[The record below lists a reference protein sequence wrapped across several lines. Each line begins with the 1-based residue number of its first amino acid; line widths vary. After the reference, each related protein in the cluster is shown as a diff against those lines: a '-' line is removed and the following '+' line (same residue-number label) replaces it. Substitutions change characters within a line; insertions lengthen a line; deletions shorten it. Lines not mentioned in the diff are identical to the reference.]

1 MFAIRGQDE
10 LTKGSDVIG
19 LTAVGAQRC
28 HSKDAGEGCLQQR
41 TWVLESPLSY
51 SLSVSLTVY
60 STSIKLSFFI
70 WKSSTHQWFV
80 GFHSMRSCLQTLS
93 GNKGFHI
100 SPLVHMYAHYILVC
114 VVRSQHRRENLPFL
128 PFFHLVK
135 I

>member
-1 MFAIRGQDE
+1 MFEIRGQDE

-19 LTAVGAQRC
+19 LIAVGAQRC

-80 GFHSMRSCLQTLS
+80 GSHSMRSCLQTLS

-100 SPLVHMYAHYILVC
+100 SPPCAYVC
-114 VVRSQHRRENLPFL
+114 TLYPCLCSKRSTPQGEST
-128 PFFHLVK
+128 FFA
-135 I
+135 IFSFS